1 MITARLSSVSNVN
14 MTLTNVLKI
23 VSVNVTTTKRRM
35 KKPFDVGL
43 YQSDDNAKYD
53 IINWLHANDF
63 YAWVNPDQYGIDVL
77 AFKDWSDYGFEVE
90 IKHNWK
96 GEEFPFKTV
105 HFSARKQKFIASNH
119 YFTMLNDDRS
129 YVLVVDGPT
138 LLAASVVSKETKYTT
153 DEQFIAVPI
162 HRCQIFRLD

>member
-1 MITARLSSVSNVN
+1 VITARLSSVSNVN
-14 MTLTNVLKI
+14 TTLTNVLKI
-23 VSVNVTTTKRRM
+23 VSVNATTTKRRM

-96 GEEFPFKTV
+96 GQEFPFKTV
-105 HFSARKQKFIASNH
+105 HFSARKQKFIAPNH

>member
-1 MITARLSSVSNVN
+1 
-14 MTLTNVLKI
+14 
-23 VSVNVTTTKRRM
+23 M